1 MALSDLWTFVR
12 KKLSTVFSGLRS
24 QHKERS
30 TQSPFSL
37 FSRFI
42 FSERHFSQNRVK
54 PPAFIHPSR
63 RISVMAIDRL
73 TVDEIWQVGDEVAG
87 RSRGPSL
94 ARADVSATSVNEIGL
109 SIQMDP
115 APHPRHAN
123 ICGCPVDKDEMKA
136 IALELC
142 ARAQLFVRPTGD

>member
-1 MALSDLWTFVR
+1 
-12 KKLSTVFSGLRS
+12 VFSGSRA
-24 QHKERS
+24 QDNEGA
-30 TQSPFSL
+30 TQSPYSL

-42 FSERHFSQNRVK
+42 FSERHFSQNKVK

-63 RISVMAIDRL
+63 RISVIAIDRL
-73 TVDEIWQVGDEVAG
+73 AVDEIWKVGDEVAG
-87 RSRGPSL
+87 QSRGPSL
-94 ARADVSATSVNEIGL
+94 ARADITATAVKEIGL

-136 IALELC
+136 VALELC
-142 ARAQLFVRPTGD
+142 ARAQLFVRSTAH